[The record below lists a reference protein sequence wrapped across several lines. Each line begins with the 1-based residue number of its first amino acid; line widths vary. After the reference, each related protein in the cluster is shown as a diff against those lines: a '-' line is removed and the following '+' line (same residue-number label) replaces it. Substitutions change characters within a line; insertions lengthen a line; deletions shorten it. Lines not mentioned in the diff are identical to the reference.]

1 MSRCS
6 SRLDHRPRTQPSNTL
21 SWICRPH
28 YGRGGRGDP
37 DVEVPQADWCL
48 AVMAWCFDVFVAAGC
63 CDCNRRGYWR
73 LGSRRREGTSLLSN
87 VQRSDRNLHRNRIVD
102 YQYAARHLGASAYS
116 RTSQS
121 TPVVYRGRNHD
132 VWSTGS
138 CAVDLLTVVGP
149 AAPKQNRLD
158 VAGRQ
163 VGVRSR
169 LTLVLYRKWSGRLS

>member
-1 MSRCS
+1 
-6 SRLDHRPRTQPSNTL
+6 
-21 SWICRPH
+21 
-28 YGRGGRGDP
+28 
-37 DVEVPQADWCL
+37 
-48 AVMAWCFDVFVAAGC
+48 MAWCFDVFVAAGC
-63 CDCNRRGYWR
+63 CHCNRRGYWR

-102 YQYAARHLGASAYS
+102 YQYAARHLGALAYS

-138 CAVDLLTVVGP
+138 CAVDLLTLVGP
-149 AAPKQNRLD
+149 AARKQNRLD
-158 VAGRQ
+158 VAGGQ

-169 LTLVLYRKWSGRLS
+169 PNAQIGDLGTSLHMDGFPTNQELTSD